1 MAFINRP
8 MASVLFRLGRAEEDS
23 NDPAHTV
30 GYRVRVQRG
39 KAHPAVESNEFAHSR
54 HRGLG
59 RYAVG
64 TMKRF
69 TSQGIAA

>member
-8 MASVLFRLGRAEEDS
+8 MASGLFRLGRAEEDS
-23 NDPAHTV
+23 NNPAHTV

-54 HRGLG
+54 HRAVA
-59 RYAVG
+59 RYASG
-64 TMKRF
+64 TMKRLN
-69 TSQGIAA
+69 SQGIAA

>member
-23 NDPAHTV
+23 NNPPYTA
-30 GYRVRVQRG
+30 GCRIGVQRG
-39 KAHPAVESNEFAHSR
+39 KAHPAVESDEFAHSC
-54 HRGLG
+54 HRGPERHG
-59 RYAVG
+59 VG

-69 TSQGIAA
+69 TSQGRAA